1 MTGNANK
8 PLKGLIRHCYC
19 PVLAA
24 LLLVAAP
31 LLQADNQLY
40 RYVNEKGV
48 QVIDDKVPPQFA
60 PKGYDIILQDG
71 TLLQRVPRQLSE
83 EELRLRNTDE
93 SRARWQQEEEQRM
106 RAWDESL
113 LLRYSSIED
122 IEAAQQRAMRNLH
135 IRITILKS
143 NLAAVKSQIERE
155 QSKAADIERRGV
167 DVPEEMIAVI
177 DTLRLEIEDTE
188 QSIVLRREEIGSI
201 KASYQ
206 RDIDR
211 FKTLLD
217 SVEMRRQSY
226 RSSSTPKPS
235 YYQGK

>member
-1 MTGNANK
+1 MMTENAK
-8 PLKGLIRHCYC
+8 PLSGLIRHSYC
-19 PVLAA
+19 PALVA
-24 LLLVAAP
+24 LLLVFAP
-31 LLQADNQLY
+31 LLQADSQLY
-40 RYVNEKGV
+40 RYINEKGV
-48 QVIDDKVPPQFA
+48 QVIDDKVPPQFVS
-60 PKGYDIILQDG
+60 KGYDIILQDG
-71 TLLQRVPRQLSE
+71 TLLQSVPRQLSG

-93 SRARWQQEEEQRM
+93 SRARLQVEEEQKM

-122 IEAAQQRAMRNLH
+122 IEAAQKRAMRNLH
-135 IRITILKS
+135 IRISILRS

-155 QSKAADIERRGV
+155 QSKAADLERRGI
-167 DVPEEMIAVI
+167 DVPQEMISVI

-188 QSIVLRREEIGSI
+188 QSIALRREEIGSL

-217 SVEMRRQSY
+217 SVEMRRKSY
-226 RSSSTPKPS
+226 RSSATPKPS
-235 YYQGK
+235 YYQGN

>member
-1 MTGNANK
+1 MNELTK
-8 PLKGLIRHCYC
+8 YYWR

-24 LLLVAAP
+24 LLAVSAP
-31 LLQADNQLY
+31 LLQADSQLY
-40 RYVNEKGV
+40 RYTNEKGV
-48 QVIDDKVPPQFA
+48 QVIDDTIPPQFA
-60 PKGYDIILQDG
+60 PQGYDIIHRDG
-71 TLLQRVPRQLSE
+71 TLLKSVPRQLSE

-93 SRARWQQEEEQRM
+93 SQARLQQEEEQKM

-135 IRITILKS
+135 IRISILKS
-143 NLAAVKSQIERE
+143 NLAAVKAQIERE
-155 QSKAADIERRGV
+155 QSKAADMERRGV
-167 DVPEEMIAVI
+167 DVPREMTSVI

-188 QSIVLRREEIGSI
+188 QSIALRREEIGTI
-201 KASYQ
+201 KATYQ

-217 SVEMRRQSY
+217 SVEMRRNSY
-226 RSSSTPKPS
+226 RSTATPKPT
-235 YYQGK
+235 YYQGRQ